1 MTPRILYNFLYNYYN
16 KCIAV
21 YALAFSGF
29 YRFYIDE
36 SRNDTPHND
45 KRRKIMKK
53 KLDRL
58 YRCEALFFSCEECPD
73 KSDPDYSEGIPC
85 TYYYR
90 NYFF

>member
-1 MTPRILYNFLYNYYN
+1 MRSLL
-16 KCIAV
+16 AV
-21 YALAFSGF
+21 F
-29 YRFYIDE
+29 YRFYIDD
-36 SRNDTPHND
+36 RMNDTPHND